1 MLKSVL
7 HKLKNRYIDLA
18 WDDSELV
25 CIQEQGRSEGKLVG
39 GGKSQNSQQIEFLAR
54 FSQQNAQIPNKST
67 FRRRFSQQISIFRGQ
82 WVGAPHKIAPVLRD
96 KPKGKDLII
105 DVLDPQ
111 TRNGLWWIRVLI

>member
-54 FSQQNAQIPNKST
+54 FSQQNAEIPNKST
-67 FRRRFSQQISIFRGQ
+67 FRRRFSQQISIFRRQ
-82 WVGAPHKIAPVLRD
+82 WGGFPPTPPQKISPGPPYIGPNYPMAIEAP
-96 KPKGKDLII
+96 
-105 DVLDPQ
+105 
-111 TRNGLWWIRVLI
+111 